1 MKVLWVAS
9 DPAGIVKMIGFVFGS
24 FIFRTLSE
32 EKPQQAGTSSEENH
46 RSTRVTRA
54 SSSLFNENVVDGPT
68 NVELLVVAYQ
78 FIHSLNS

>member
-32 EKPQQAGTSSEENH
+32 EKPQQAGTLSEENH
-46 RSTRVTRA
+46 MSTRA